1 MKQSF
6 FLIFPKCIHLTFILH
21 NMLYL
26 QNGDKHRQINIF
38 FSLIFLF
45 KFKYLFYVFIIIGVV
60 IVIVICG
67 LYVVHLVFN
76 TVYYDDLCVYSHFVE
91 KNRKNIHTFGWLSLS
106 CIFLDLTTEFSLQ
119 TKYDIYIVCVVFI
132 RFDVKQRI
140 QHLISVE

>member
-1 MKQSF
+1 MHPSH
-6 FLIFPKCIHLTFILH
+6 IHSSYYVVSLEWRQT
-21 NMLYL
+21 
-26 QNGDKHRQINIF
+26 QTDKYFF

-91 KNRKNIHTFGWLSLS
+91 NRKKNAHSFGWLSLS
-106 CIFLDLTTEFSLQ
+106 CIFRLDN
-119 TKYDIYIVCVVFI
+119 
-132 RFDVKQRI
+132 
-140 QHLISVE
+140 